1 MTDIVTFI
9 AAMFGGLLIFVS
21 LARAVTSSHVTSKLV
36 AINIINTKTIIL
48 IVLLG
53 ELLDSYLYVDVAMVY
68 AMCSY
73 VGTVA
78 VLKGQV
84 CHRLDQ
90 GGE

>member
-78 VLKGQV
+78 VLKGQI